1 MLSKILSSYFCF
13 LIAASSL
20 SLTQRCVVGNI
31 FINEMSEQMG
41 RSTKLRLEMVKIKL
55 NTKSTGSINIMI
67 WFYVEVIGFSK

>member
-1 MLSKILSSYFCF
+1 
-13 LIAASSL
+13 
-20 SLTQRCVVGNI
+20 VGNI